1 MTLRSRHRFTSWYVP
16 IGLFALAL
24 IPRLPALGKFLTRDE
39 PLWVDRSRH
48 FLAGLLDPTYV
59 CQSPF
64 AAIPVEQIG
73 LACTLQTGHPGVTT
87 MWTGSL
93 GIIGRYLADGL
104 PGPLFDYARSIQT
117 NPLDLRLIA
126 PLRLPTVLLTSLFVV
141 AVYWLVSRLFDNR
154 MGLIAGLL
162 LALEPFH
169 VALSRVIH
177 NDALL
182 TIFMTLSLLTGLIY
196 WGQRGRIHWLV
207 ASGALAGL
215 AFLSKS
221 TALFLIP
228 FMALVGGWSLVDRY
242 AQGESPSWRRVGT
255 TVVEWM
261 LWFNCAGVVIIALW
275 PAMWVNCAIA
285 LRAIFS
291 TGSQYAETGFLQY
304 FIGTVSLDPGP
315 LFYPVTWLLRSSPLT
330 WVGLVAAVICGRRRS
345 KGKDESRGEE
355 TDQRPL
361 IYKLAGCQ
369 TSELMRRYGPLLL
382 AYTILF
388 VTFVTLGAKK
398 DNRYLLPVYPI
409 LNVLAAFGL
418 VQIANFKIRFLSLR
432 AKYLRFGILI
442 AFILIFQGALIT
454 ASFPYYF
461 TYYNPLLGGARIAQ
475 KLVTIGWGEG
485 LDLAAA
491 YLNQK
496 PNAAGSKVTA
506 WHRSAF
512 APFFH
517 GQSNPGTFFSA
528 HEAMPNDY
536 LVFYRDQLQRQLIN
550 PELLAYFQKHYEPEY
565 VVNLK
570 GVDYA
575 LIYAVPI
582 EHHTAQQLPDEVAGN
597 KLILHGYRQA
607 NTKRG
612 VLPVQLIWENRGMSE
627 EDGLWAALQYASGSK
642 ALSWQPCTLA
652 PGFSQAETGQP
663 GALAESLC
671 ELQTVDLGPG
681 MYGLRIGL
689 GPAPNSQ
696 TQELSEKLAQP
707 EEVADLLAPGGEWWV
722 SVPEVGA
729 PTLVVPDK
737 D

>member
-1 MTLRSRHRFTSWYVP
+1 MRHRFASRYVP
-16 IGLFALAL
+16 IGLFVLAL
-24 IPRLPALGKFLTRDE
+24 IPRLPALGRFLTRDE
-39 PLWVDRSRH
+39 PLWVERSGH
-48 FLAGLLDPTYV
+48 FLAGLLDPAYV
-59 CQSPF
+59 CRSPF
-64 AAIPVEQIG
+64 AAIPVEQMG

-117 NPLDLRLIA
+117 NPLDLGLIV

-141 AVYWLVSRLFDNR
+141 AAYWLVSRLFDDR
-154 MGLIAGLL
+154 RVGLIAGLL

-182 TIFMTLSLLTGLIY
+182 TIFMTLSLLTGLAY
-196 WGQRGRIHWLV
+196 WGQRGRMRWLV

-228 FMALVGGWSLVDRY
+228 FMGLVAGWSLLGGDARD
-242 AQGESPSWRRVGT
+242 ESLSWRRVGT

-261 LWFNCAGVVIIALW
+261 LWFNCAGVVFIALW
-275 PAMWVNCAIA
+275 PAMWVNYAIA
-285 LRAIFS
+285 LHAIFS

-304 FIGTVSLDPGP
+304 FMGTVSLDPGP
-315 LFYPVTWLLRSSPLT
+315 LFYPATWLLRSSPLT
-330 WVGLVAAVICGRRRS
+330 WVGLVAAVICGLRRS
-345 KGKDESRGEE
+345 KGKDESQDKG
-355 TDQRPL
+355 TDQRSL
-361 IYKLAGCQ
+361 IYKLAGYQ
-369 TSELMRRYGPLLL
+369 TSETVRRHAPLLL

-388 VTFVTLGAKK
+388 VAFVSLGAKK

-409 LNVLAAFGL
+409 LNILAALGL
-418 VQIANFKIRFLSLR
+418 VHTLDLISHPSSLR
-432 AKYLRFGILI
+432 GKYLKFGSLI
-442 AFILIFQGALIT
+442 ACIVIFQGALIT
-454 ASFPYYF
+454 ANFPYYF
-461 TYYNPLLGGARIAQ
+461 TYYNPLLGGARTAE
-475 KLVTIGWGEG
+475 KLMTIGWGEG

-491 YLNQK
+491 YLNQE
-496 PNAAGSKVTA
+496 PNAAGLNVAA
-506 WHRSAF
+506 WHWQIF

-517 GQSNPGTFFSA
+517 GHSNPGTFFSA
-528 HEAMPNDY
+528 REAMPNDY
-536 LVFYRDQLQRQLIN
+536 LVFYCDQWQRQLID
-550 PELLAYFQKHYEPEY
+550 PELLAYFQKHYEPEH
-565 VVNLK
+565 VVRLQ
-570 GVDYA
+570 GVNYA

-582 EHHTAQQLPDEVAGN
+582 ERHIVPQLPDDVAGN

-607 NTKRG
+607 DTRPG
-612 VLPVQLIWENRGMSE
+612 VLPVQLVWENRGMSE
-627 EDGLWAALQYASGSK
+627 EDGLWAALQHPSGSEP
-642 ALSWQPCTLA
+642 ASWQPCTLA
-652 PGFSQAETGQP
+652 PGFSRAEARQP
-663 GALAESLC
+663 GALAESVC
-671 ELQTVDLGPG
+671 ELNTVGLEPG

-689 GPAPNSQ
+689 GPAPNSP
-696 TQELSEKLAQP
+696 TQELSEDLGQP
-707 EEVADLLAPGGEWWV
+707 KYVADLLAPGGEWWV